1 MLIRWLSAL
10 LLVLSTWTAHAQN
23 VLSVPAL
30 SGHVIDNANVLD
42 ASQRQS
48 LEAKLAAFEASNGS
62 QIVLLLV
69 PTTQPEDIT
78 SYANRVANVWK
89 IGRKGVG
96 DGLLVIVAKDDH
108 KLRIEVAKSLEGAIP
123 DLAAKQ
129 IIDSAITPRF
139 KQNDYAGG
147 LNAGVD
153 SIFALVKGE
162 ALPPPVQSQN
172 ASGGDAENFHW
183 QDLMG
188 FLFFGVF
195 FGGVIARRI
204 FGNKLG
210 ALLTGGI
217 VGFIV
222 NLATASLLIAG
233 AAGLL
238 AMVVALLSSLGRS
251 GPGGGWSSGIS
262 SGGGGWGSGSGSG
275 GGGGGGGFSSGG
287 GGDFG
292 GGGASGGW

>member
-1 MLIRWLSAL
+1 
-10 LLVLSTWTAHAQN
+10 
-23 VLSVPAL
+23 
-30 SGHVIDNANVLD
+30 
-42 ASQRQS
+42 
-48 LEAKLAAFEASNGS
+48 
-62 QIVLLLV
+62 
-69 PTTQPEDIT
+69 
-78 SYANRVANVWK
+78 
-89 IGRKGVG
+89 
-96 DGLLVIVAKDDH
+96 
-108 KLRIEVAKSLEGAIP
+108 
-123 DLAAKQ
+123 
-129 IIDSAITPRF
+129 
-139 KQNDYAGG
+139 
-147 LNAGVD
+147 
-153 SIFALVKGE
+153 
-162 ALPPPVQSQN
+162 
-172 ASGGDAENFHW
+172 
-183 QDLMG
+183 MG

-262 SGGGGWGSGSGSG
+262 GGGWGSGSGS
-275 GGGGGGGFSSGG
+275 GGGGGFSSGG